1 MQIIALA
8 DTSRDNHTWAF
19 PEIPPN
25 RTSSQNGGNG
35 QDCSMQVF
43 AFPVV
48 MLVRFWQNH
57 HLLDLIQRPV
67 WRVVKDR
74 SRSYVNAILA
84 GESQA
89 QQGRLSSLVHGCPA
103 HSLL

>member
-1 MQIIALA
+1 MQIIALV
-8 DTSRDNHTWAF
+8 DTSHDKHTWAF
-19 PEIPPN
+19 PEIPPS
-25 RTSSQNGGNG
+25 RTSSQNRRRG
-35 QDCSMQVF
+35 QDCSLQVF

-74 SRSYVNAILA
+74 SRSYVNAVLA
-84 GESQA
+84 GESAA
-89 QQGRLSSLVHGCPA
+89 QRGRLSSPA
-103 HSLL
+103 HSCPAQFWS